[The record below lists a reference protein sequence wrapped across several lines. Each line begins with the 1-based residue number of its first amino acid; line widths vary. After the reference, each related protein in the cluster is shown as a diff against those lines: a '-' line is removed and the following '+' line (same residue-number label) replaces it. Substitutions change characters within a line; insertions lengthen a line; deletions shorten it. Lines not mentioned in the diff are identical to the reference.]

1 MVQEN
6 STFVRKFQ
14 HGNTK
19 RRLRKKKQPPV
30 RNPSGNNQYSNKKF
44 KTKFDSHE
52 IKPTPVEEIFSPKH
66 QIHFAIGSAELE
78 SKRLSKKL
86 RFIRSPS
93 KLSTKRSSEL
103 FKVSKLLAIK
113 ALGCVMSKP
122 EKVFDLLCEK
132 EVDDRLNEGK
142 LFKQTPELTC
152 FKMAFNK
159 ARSSLEKKRVLYF
172 CAPT

>member
-1 MVQEN
+1 M
-6 STFVRKFQ
+6 
-14 HGNTK
+14 
-19 RRLRKKKQPPV
+19 
-30 RNPSGNNQYSNKKF
+30 RNPSGNNQYSKKKL

-52 IKPTPVEEIFSPKH
+52 IKPTPVDEIFSPKH

-93 KLSTKRSSEL
+93 KLSTKRRSEL

-122 EKVFDLLCEK
+122 EKVH
-132 EVDDRLNEGK
+132 DDRLNEGK
-142 LFKQTPELTC
+142 LKQTLNSHVSRWHST
-152 FKMAFNK
+152 KL
-159 ARSSLEKKRVLYF
+159 ARH
-172 CAPT
+172 